1 MFVNDSG
8 LPEAGIDAG
17 GVFKEFLSNLVERA
31 FDANLGLFLR
41 NPAAQLYPNP
51 DSAHVVPADAKLF
64 EFVGSVLG
72 KAVFE
77 GIQVLAPSSFSLRFI
92 CAHRLSSSRFH

>member
-17 GVFKEFLSNLVERA
+17 GVFKEFLSSLVERA
-31 FDANLGLFLR
+31 FDSNLGLFLR
-41 NPAAQLYPNP
+41 NPAGQLYPNP
-51 DSAHVVPADAKLF
+51 ESCAMVPNDSELF

-77 GIQVLAPSSFSLRFI
+77 GIQVCHCCSLSLNFQI
-92 CAHRLSSSRFH
+92 AYRLLPF